1 MTPTQGGDSSSLDP
15 DPGSVEKIR
24 QVLIRAVE
32 RHCPPAL
39 ASHREDLVQMALVR
53 LLERPVASEGTTPRG
68 ASYLWRVAYTVVI
81 DEIRRF
87 RRQQRQAEQ
96 MPADE
101 RATPGPE
108 ARSELL
114 DCLDALLDRRR
125 TAVILHLQGF
135 RTGEVATALGWTEK
149 QAENYVYRGL
159 ADLRGCLGRGER

>member
-1 MTPTQGGDSSSLDP
+1 MARTRGGDGAPQDP
-15 DPGSVEKIR
+15 VQDVERIR

-39 ASHREDLVQMALVR
+39 GAHREDLVQMALVR
-53 LLERPVASEGTTPRG
+53 LLERPPGEGTGGRG

-96 MPADE
+96 LAQGD
-101 RATPGPE
+101 RGTAGPE

-114 DCLDALLDRRR
+114 DCLAGLQDRRR
-125 TAVILHLQGF
+125 TAVTLHLQGF
-135 RTGEVATALGWTEK
+135 RTAEVATALGWTEK
-149 QAENYVYRGL
+149 QAENLIYRGL
-159 ADLRGCLGRGER
+159 ADLRACLEGGET